1 MQTTLLIIILG
12 VISFASLIY
21 IGFMVNNFFK
31 YFLTV
36 VKEINEEKKDS

>member
-12 VISFASLIY
+12 IISFTSLIY

-36 VKEINEEKKDS
+36 MKELNEEKKN

>member
-12 VISFASLIY
+12 IISFASLIY

-36 VKEINEEKKDS
+36 MKEVNAETKAK